1 VRRKEALMRD
11 GNALEEDLDRVL
23 AGLEP
28 DPVGR
33 WDWEPPL
40 GSPIPATWATSAE
53 PFEPEDAD
61 EDESDREQDPDED
74 A

>member
-1 VRRKEALMRD
+1 MTDR
-11 GNALEEDLDRVL
+11 NALEEDLDRVL
-23 AGLEP
+23 AELEP
-28 DPVGR
+28 EDVGR

-40 GSPIPATWATSAE
+40 GSPIPATWAASAE

-61 EDESDREQDPDED
+61 DESDREQEPDED